1 MIITA
6 GDLYVVKNPWGDVGY
21 FSDPSDWHKWHKR
34 DMQGGYYAE
43 TMFNVKNG
51 EVIVVL
57 ESSSVDALVL
67 TKMGIFII
75 ARAYISNEF

>member
-1 MIITA
+1 MTITA
-6 GDLYVVKNPWGDVGY
+6 GDLYVVKNPWSDVGY
-21 FSDPSDWHKWHKR
+21 FRDPSVWHKR
-34 DMQGGYYAE
+34 DMQGCYYAE